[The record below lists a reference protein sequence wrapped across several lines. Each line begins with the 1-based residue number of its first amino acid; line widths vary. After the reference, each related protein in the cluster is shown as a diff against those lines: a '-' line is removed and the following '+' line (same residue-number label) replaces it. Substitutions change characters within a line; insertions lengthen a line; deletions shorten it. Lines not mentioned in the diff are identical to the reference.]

1 MESGPPGPEL
11 HVTPAVVSIYQSH
24 DSDHD
29 FLLNISFQLTLQMVT
44 VWISSAIR
52 DLLFIQQNKFYWISN
67 RSGVAELI
75 QTVYL
80 SNSHFMSQDPP
91 PCFWGV
97 TPPRVIQ
104 TTVQATWVAG
114 GPFTKMLPNVRYWL
128 THRILQIICWIMW
141 TAPIRSDFYSYLF
154 RLSPITDW
162 LDIFCCHARLNS
174 QGSVIM

>member
-114 GPFTKMLPNVRYWL
+114 GPFTKNAPKCALLINSSNLANNLLNYVDCPNKKW
-128 THRILQIICWIMW
+128 
-141 TAPIRSDFYSYLF
+141 FLF
-154 RLSPITDW
+154 
-162 LDIFCCHARLNS
+162 IF
-174 QGSVIM
+174 I